1 MDTGLMIS
9 ICCMLGSMF
18 AALCRLKH
26 GRNEYIRY
34 AMILL
39 PYGALLYMMTEM
51 HLWSATGHFLQ
62 HHLLCSAPVLLFLLG
77 RFMLKCGWKRS
88 LLSCGVYAI
97 VYIFLFA
104 LCAPFKDDP
113 VYVWKVLIADS
124 VCDILFIWLLVW
136 LCVRPTGVST
146 EESLL
151 TAACVSALS
160 DCISVNIAPY
170 IKEFVL
176 GGDLPGVLDLIV
188 AAGWPLI
195 VSGIVFATIM
205 HYVHNRS
212 WKRVIG
218 ILLIPMVLTLL
229 YAMLCAF
236 WC

>member
-1 MDTGLMIS
+1 MDTGLIIS

-18 AALCRLKH
+18 AALCWLKH

-136 LCVRPTGVST
+136 LCVRPTGVSPKD
-146 EESLL
+146 SLL
-151 TAACVSALS
+151 TAACVSAFS

-170 IKEFVL
+170 IKEFIL
-176 GGDLPGVLDLIV
+176 GGDLPGGLDLIV
-188 AAGWPLI
+188 AAGWPIFLC
-195 VSGIVFATIM
+195 GIVFACI
-205 HYVHNRS
+205 VHFIHAQS
-212 WKRVIG
+212 WKRALCFG
-218 ILLIPMVLTLL
+218 LFPSAFTLL
-229 YAMLCAF
+229 ALVLYI
-236 WC
+236 